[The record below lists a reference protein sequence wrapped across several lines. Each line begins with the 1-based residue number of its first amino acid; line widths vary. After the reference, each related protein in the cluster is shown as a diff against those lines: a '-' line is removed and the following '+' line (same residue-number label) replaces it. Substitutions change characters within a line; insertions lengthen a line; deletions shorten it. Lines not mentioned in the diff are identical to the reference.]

1 MKPLSLHSI
10 SLFRKELMG
19 ISAIG
24 IILCHMPFYC
34 TELPGIV
41 KSLFLLGDYGVD
53 MFLFLSGLGIW
64 TSLASSKIKRN
75 VLCYKWGGLF
85 KWYKKRY
92 IRLLVPYCVI
102 MIPFYAWQCTHYN
115 LGGAEF
121 ILRLSTISFWTS
133 HNSVWFVALLIPLY
147 ALTPVVYSIIH
158 SLKGRTIALIFLLII
173 VICYLLAYFDPKGGN
188 DYLSEEPYLSILGNV
203 RFCLRR
209 VTSYILGFFLA
220 PYIMRSY
227 KLKRPFIVCLLLLAI
242 AITIMYLVPFN
253 VCVAFL
259 LVLPSSLF
267 LGQCLAHSPK
277 WLVAVFS
284 FMGVLSLESYL
295 LNISLP
301 RVMSLQNW
309 NLGIV
314 DLSYGNYCMYI
325 TTVMI
330 SIIIAVAVNRLSRKI
345 IKTIA

>member
-1 MKPLSLHSI
+1 MKRTICLHRI
-10 SLFRKELMG
+10 SEYRQELMG

-92 IRLLVPYCVI
+92 IRLLVPYCII

-121 ILRLSTISFWTS
+121 LLRLSTISFWTS

-147 ALTPVVYSIIH
+147 ALTPFAYSIVH
-158 SLKGRTIALIFLLII
+158 RFDGRNITIIAISMIALSLL
-173 VICYLLAYFDPKGGN
+173 VAYMDPDSVN
-188 DYLSEEPYLSILGNV
+188 DRLSIMGNIK
-203 RFCLRR
+203 FCLCR
-209 VTSYILGFFLA
+209 VPSYILGFFLA
-220 PYIMRSY
+220 PYIMRSK
-227 KLKRPFIVCLLLLAI
+227 KLNRPLLQCLLLLILAI
-242 AITIMYLVPFN
+242 CIKYLAPIN
-253 VCVAFL
+253 VCVACL
-259 LVLPSSLF
+259 LVLSASLF
-267 LGQCLAHSPK
+267 LSQCLTHSPK
-277 WLVAVFS
+277 WLIAVFS
-284 FMGVLSLESYL
+284 FMGVISLESYL

-301 RVMSLQNW
+301 RVTSLHNW
-309 NLGIV
+309 SLGIV
-314 DLSYGNYCMYI
+314 NLSYGNYCMYI
-325 TTVMI
+325 STVII